1 MTRFFVK
8 NRKKRKISKKSFTNE
23 PLCAILFQS
32 KDPLIRYGIPARFI
46 KCIIMPIF
54 AHKCL
59 FVPVGLSDRLFL
71 CLIYRSFK
79 KGAENHGGT
88 DSHYG

>member
-1 MTRFFVK
+1 MSRGW
-8 NRKKRKISKKSFTNE
+8 S
-23 PLCAILFQS
+23 A
-32 KDPLIRYGIPARFI
+32 
-46 KCIIMPIF
+46 
-54 AHKCL
+54 
-59 FVPVGLSDRLFL
+59 FL